1 MKHMVDAFC
10 FFSCFSGLKPNFKK
24 SELTVIRV
32 LIGVQVAVCGLR
44 CIDKKNSTLQILG
57 IYFSYNEKLNE
68 EK

>member
-24 SELTVIRV
+24 SELAVIRV

-44 CIDKKNSTLQILG
+44 CIDQKKTIH
-57 IYFSYNEKLNE
+57 
-68 EK
+68 